1 MEKEFLQEREAQP
14 EIRLGLGAASQERP
28 GDLHSGFRKHQP
40 RGSEKANM
48 VMKLK

>member
-40 RGSEKANM
+40 EAVKRQTW
-48 VMKLK
+48 